1 MKMFNSKEFSQ
12 FFIKDIVENIYTH
25 KERGKVVQ
33 FLKTSIILPIEKFEQ
48 PLEIGQ
54 ELILSFEETED
65 NQESFR
71 DLWQTCSYYICDK
84 NGNYEVDLP
93 YNARPSKTKKKRK

>member
-1 MKMFNSKEFSQ
+1 MFNGKEFTQ
-12 FFIKDIVENIYTH
+12 FFIKDNVENIYTH
-25 KERGKVVQ
+25 KERGEVVQ
-33 FLKTSIILPIEKFEQ
+33 FLKTGIVLPKDKFDQ

-54 ELILSFEETED
+54 ELILSFEETDD

-71 DLWQTCSYYICDK
+71 NLWQTCSYYICDK

-93 YNARPSKTKKKRK
+93 YTARPNKIKKKKK